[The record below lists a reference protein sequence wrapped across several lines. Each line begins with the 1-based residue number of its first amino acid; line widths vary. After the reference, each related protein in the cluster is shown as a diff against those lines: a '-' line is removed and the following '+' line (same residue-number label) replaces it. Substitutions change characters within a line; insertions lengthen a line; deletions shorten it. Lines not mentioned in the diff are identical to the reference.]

1 MISKVLRALPP
12 FKGKQRLSG
21 FLLSNYLKQTR
32 DIKIDG
38 HFDCTYLLP
47 NLTETVA
54 FELFINGIY
63 EEDTVTFIVDKIKH
77 HKILLDVGA
86 NIGAITIP
94 ICKRRNDLKVIC
106 LEAAPMVFA
115 YLKRNIEMNGLN
127 QVTLVNKAIADIDG
141 KYVNFYSPHD
151 KFGKGSMAP
160 VFTSE
165 RVEIETTT
173 LTALT
178 KSFPITDIGFIKM
191 DIEGFEYFA
200 FEGGRELLMNRDAP
214 DILFEF
220 ANWAEDSAPGIKAGA
235 AQKLLMDFGYQLY
248 VFKDGRI
255 GTRLVE
261 PRRESA
267 MIFATRNPS

>member
-12 FKGKQRLSG
+12 FKGKQRLSR
-21 FLLSNYLKQTR
+21 FLLSNYLKQNR
-32 DIKIDG
+32 DIRVNG
-38 HFDCTYLLP
+38 HYDCTYLLP

-63 EEDTVTFIVDKIKH
+63 EEDTVSFIVERIKH
-77 HKILLDVGA
+77 HKILLDIGA

-94 ICKRRNDLKVIC
+94 VCKQRHDLKVIC

-115 YLKRNIEMNGLN
+115 YLKRNIETNGLT
-127 QVTLVNKAIADIDG
+127 QVTLVNKAITDVDG
-141 KYVNFYSPHD
+141 KLVNFYSPLD
-151 KFGKGSMAP
+151 KFGKGSMSP

-165 RVEIETTT
+165 RVEVETTT
-173 LTALT
+173 LMALT
-178 KSFPITDIGFIKM
+178 KPFLTTDIGFIKM

-200 FEGGRELLMNRDAP
+200 FEGGRELLMSSDGP

-220 ANWAEDSAPGIKAGA
+220 ANWAEDSAPEIKAGA

-248 VFKDGRI
+248 VFEDGRV
-255 GTRLVE
+255 GDRLVE
-261 PRRESA
+261 PRKESA
-267 MIFATRNPS
+267 MIFATRNTL